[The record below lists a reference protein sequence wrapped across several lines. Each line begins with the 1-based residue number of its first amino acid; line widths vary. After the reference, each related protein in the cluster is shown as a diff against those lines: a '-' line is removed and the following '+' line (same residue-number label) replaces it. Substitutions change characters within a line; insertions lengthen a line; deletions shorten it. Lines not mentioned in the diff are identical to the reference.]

1 MRLAGAAL
9 IVAGWIGFQP
19 AAALA
24 DATAWST
31 NAASCVPVSETGR
44 TVSAGAVTASAGN
57 TITLHCGITR
67 EALTGGFD
75 SIEITYEGG
84 VGVIVVG
91 AAKAA
96 EDRTGAIGPVGSL
109 LTSEL
114 IEMPKATGQETV
126 KCGIQAK
133 SSLGV
138 ATEVNL
144 CENSVVDFNKNF
156 YYVRIV
162 LRSGIIAGQQRTVY
176 GSSLISTR

>member
-1 MRLAGAAL
+1 MRFARAAL
-9 IVAGWIGFQP
+9 IVAGCIGFQP
-19 AAALA
+19 ASALA

-31 NAASCVPVSETGR
+31 NAASCVPVNESGR
-44 TVSAGAVTASAGN
+44 NITAGSVTAGAGTTVT
-57 TITLHCGITR
+57 LYCGITR
-67 EALTGGFD
+67 AALTGGFD

-84 VGVIVVG
+84 VGVVVIG
-91 AAKAA
+91 AANAT
-96 EDRTGAIGPVGSL
+96 EERTGAIGPAGSL

-138 ATEVNL
+138 TTEVNL

-156 YYVRIV
+156 YYLRIV
-162 LRSGIIAGQQRTVY
+162 LRSGIIAGQDRTVF